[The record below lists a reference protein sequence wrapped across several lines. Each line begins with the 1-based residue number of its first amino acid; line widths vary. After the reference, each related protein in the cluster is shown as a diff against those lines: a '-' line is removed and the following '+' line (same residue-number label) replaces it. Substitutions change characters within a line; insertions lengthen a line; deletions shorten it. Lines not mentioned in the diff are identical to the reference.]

1 MIKIVDTKYLY
12 DIRIILGIPM
22 YQGPSYIKMY
32 FQDCNSTCQFNY
44 HYISKL
50 LFRGNFS

>member
-12 DIRIILGIPM
+12 DIRIVLGIPV

-32 FQDCNSTCQFNY
+32 FQDCNSTCQIND

-50 LFRGNFS
+50 LFRGKFS